1 MLNFAKTCFKF
12 HTVLRSVFFPSR
24 VNKMIVKNSPI
35 RHTNKVR
42 LVNVSWHKPP
52 TLQPRIPVLL
62 TFRCFSSLSRK
73 YSRYRSAQ
81 RAIARQLYLRKHLRV
96 PYRRPKITR
105 PLRAKQRSYYARRVT
120 PESLGLE
127 EYDRSTIH
135 SAGAASKHGAK
146 TH

>member
-1 MLNFAKTCFKF
+1 MFNFVKTSVKL
-12 HTVLRSVFFPSR
+12 HIVLQGVFFSCQSKPNDS
-24 VNKMIVKNSPI
+24 I
-35 RHTNKVR
+35 RHTNKAMP
-42 LVNVSWHKPP
+42 VNVSWPKPP
-52 TLQPRIPVLL
+52 TLQPGFPALL

-96 PYRRPKITR
+96 PYRRPKLTR
-105 PLRAKQRSYYARRVT
+105 PLRPKQRSYYARRVT

-135 SAGAASKHGAK
+135 SADGASEHGAK
-146 TH
+146 AH